1 MEVSIGAY
9 FHSDGYLAESK
20 LRSHVQKLLSQYE
33 LLDKVHEGSR
43 PKALNPKKQ
52 R

>member
-1 MEVSIGAY
+1 MCSY
-9 FHSDGYLAESK
+9 FHSDGYLADPK
-20 LRSHVQKLLSQYE
+20 FRGHVQRLLDQYE
-33 LLDKVHEGSR
+33 LLDKAHEGSR

>member
-1 MEVSIGAY
+1 VTAY

-20 LRSHVQKLLSQYE
+20 FRGHVQKLLGQYE
-33 LLDKVHEGSR
+33 LLDRVHER